1 MPNYSTLENALEAY
15 QLPRLGLHS
24 MACQAEISVAKY
36 CDATTMTDGTSS
48 LSVTSASQTESLMT
62 SFYYEFE
69 CMSTRE
75 QVSCVQRL
83 FDQICCKLAIP
94 TPKGFIHSAVTSMEH
109 LHKRRKSNVIAGLAS
124 ALGVVLHECNYIIT
138 SSMALLISS
147 R

>member
-1 MPNYSTLENALEAY
+1 
-15 QLPRLGLHS
+15 

-48 LSVTSASQTESLMT
+48 LSVTSASQTESLIT
-62 SFYYEFE
+62 SFYEFE
-69 CMSTRE
+69 RMSTRE

-94 TPKGFIHSAVTSMEH
+94 TPKGFIHSAVTSIEH

-124 ALGVVLHECNYIIT
+124 ALGVVLHACNYIIT
-138 SSMALLISS
+138 SSMALFVNQFKVDSIVLQTIH
-147 R
+147 RD